1 MEGPDRVGGPALR
14 GAVTGLGGP
23 VWGVAVMLM
32 LAVLLVLN
40 VVRLKRSS
48 TGPLPVRAMVVA
60 VVVVLAGIG
69 LLLAFGST

>member
-1 MEGPDRVGGPALR
+1 MRGRVLA
-14 GAVTGLGGP
+14 GAPVTGIGGP
-23 VWGVAVMLM
+23 VWGVAVILM

-48 TGPLPVRAMVVA
+48 TGPAPIVGMVVA